1 MKREDL
7 EAMGLSKENI
17 DKIMAQNGQ
26 DIENAK
32 ANAAG
37 SAADKAR
44 ADRLQEQLDSVLAE
58 LNVAQQEGATAAQL
72 RKTLAETTA
81 KLDAANKSNDVRAI
95 LERDYKPKDVSLI
108 MKLLDHGKIVKGE
121 DGNYTGIAEQV
132 DPLRT
137 ASAYLFSDTPDP
149 QGGNPNAGTSGAAF
163 DMNAFLRS

>member
-17 DKIMAQNGQ
+17 DKIMQQNGQ

-32 ANAAG
+32 ANAATN
-37 SAADKAR
+37 AVDKAR
-44 ADRLQEQLDSVLAE
+44 ADRLQEQLNTALAE
-58 LNVAQQEGATAAQL
+58 LTAAQQEGATTAQL

-95 LERDYKPKDVSLI
+95 LERDYKPKDVALL
-108 MKLLDHGKIVKGE
+108 MKLLDHDKITKGD
-121 DGNYTGIAEQV
+121 DGNYTGIKEQV
-132 DPLRT
+132 DPLKT
-137 ASAYLFSDTPDP
+137 ASGYLFSDTPDP
-149 QGGNPNAGTSGAAF
+149 QGGNPNAGDPGKAV